1 PGPSPVRVCP
11 AISVLGGPMS
21 GKTSLAKQLAER
33 IGAVYISM
41 SEALTDLM
49 FESVPSQLS
58 KDISQTLQQGKRV
71 PDDLVIQAL
80 RFRLLSP
87 DVLQR
92 GWVLDDFPCTRAQ
105 AEGLAALGI
114 VPHRVFMLLAPE
126 AAIFGRAAELKKSP
140 VEGQE
145 LQQELALQR
154 ERLDAFHSL
163 SPALRVFYAS
173 IFDNLR
179 DIDASRSKWAIF
191 DRALEETTLSLRE
204 RLQYYRRTAMGMAT
218 RVKGMCF
225 TSVRLENVS
234 GWKHYCPVS
243 LSLQNELV
251 PSFNR
256 RCAVE
261 YHSKVYWMASDEYAE
276 LFAEDPEAF
285 LQVPLPPNL
294 PRLLDDAE
302 RARKA
307 DVKTELKDFCPV
319 ALVETGELVKASRF
333 YMVEYNQNLF
343 RFSSREAAMK
353 FMRQPMRYRTA
364 KLPPKLPPEVS
375 KEERLA
381 APLLSSLIKGKDGR
395 GLQPS
400 DMVTYMEA
408 SVAELICQG
417 LVETGECR

>member
-1 PGPSPVRVCP
+1 
-11 AISVLGGPMS
+11 MS

-49 FESVPSQLS
+49 FES
-58 KDISQTLQQGKRV
+58 QGKRV

-225 TSVRLENVS
+225 TSTVR
-234 GWKHYCPVS
+234 KHYCPVS

-381 APLLSSLIKGKDGR
+381 APLLSSLIKGKDPHRFLYVDLSCSVTRRRHFTLVRDPPYSGR
-395 GLQPS
+395 LQQS
-400 DMVTYMEA
+400 D
-408 SVAELICQG
+408 LW
-417 LVETGECR
+417 LF